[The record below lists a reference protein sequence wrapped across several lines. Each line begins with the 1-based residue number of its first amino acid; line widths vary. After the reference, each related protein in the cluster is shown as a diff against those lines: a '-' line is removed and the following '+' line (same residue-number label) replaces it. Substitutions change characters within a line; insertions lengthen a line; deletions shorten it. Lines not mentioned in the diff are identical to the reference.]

1 MKNFQLFFLIIPL
14 FLLVTFL
21 SQNFLN
27 SEELTYN
34 FYAEQLAYDQIE
46 QLLETQKKWEWVGYA
61 VVPLIVLIRS
71 SLVAMCLSV
80 GLFFYDDENEY
91 KFKKFLNITLW
102 GELVLVSVG
111 YVKLIYFAFIK
122 TDYTLKDIQQYYP
135 LSYTNFL
142 DLEKIEPW
150 LIYPLQTVNLFEI
163 TYFFVL
169 VYGLHELL
177 KNNFWRSFEIT
188 AVSYGTGLAIWLG
201 LVSFLTL
208 NYT

>member
-1 MKNFQLFFLIIPL
+1 MKNFQLFFLMVFLSLIII
-14 FLLVTFL
+14 FL
-21 SQNFLN
+21 SQSFLN

-34 FYAEQLAYDQIE
+34 FYAEQLAHDQIE
-46 QLLETQKKWEWVGYA
+46 KLLETQKKWEWVSYA
-61 VVPLIVLIRS
+61 IIPLIVLIRS
-71 SLVAMCLSV
+71 SLVAICLSV

-91 KFKKFLNITLW
+91 EFKKLLNITLR
-102 GELVLVSVG
+102 GELVLGFVG
-111 YVKLIYFAFIK
+111 YIKLMYFAFIK

-142 DLEKIEPW
+142 DLDKIESW
-150 LIYPLQTVNLFEI
+150 LIYPLQTINLFEI
-163 TYFFVL
+163 AYFFVL
-169 VYGLHELL
+169 VYGLYELL

-188 AVSYGTGLAIWLG
+188 AVSYGIGLIIWLG

>member
-1 MKNFQLFFLIIPL
+1 MKNFQLFFLVVFL
-14 FLLVTFL
+14 FLLVMFL

-34 FYAEQLAYDQIE
+34 FYAEQLAHDQIE
-46 QLLETQKKWEWVGYA
+46 QLLETQKKWEWLGYA
-61 VVPLIVLIRS
+61 IIPLMVLIRS
-71 SLVAMCLSV
+71 SLVAICLSV

-91 KFKKFLNITLW
+91 KFKKLLNITLW

-111 YVKLIYFAFIK
+111 YVKLIYFVFIK

-163 TYFFVL
+163 AYFFVL
-169 VYGLHELL
+169 VYSLHELL
-177 KNNFWRSFEIT
+177 KNNFWHSFEIT
-188 AVSYGTGLAIWLG
+188 AVSYGTGLVIWLG